1 MSIQISE
8 GDILELQSWTRKT
21 TGEVRRKQRAEIVLA
36 LASGL
41 SAVKA
46 AELLGVHR
54 TVIYRW
60 RDRFLAGGI
69 KALKSDNPRSG
80 RPRSIP
86 AERVQAVVTL
96 ACKTTPEGSTHWST
110 RTMAEVAGVSQST
123 VQRVWSENGIK
134 PHLVRSFKLSND
146 PHFEEKLVDVVG
158 LYLNP
163 PEKALV
169 LCVDEKSQIQALDR
183 TQPGL
188 PMKKGRCGTM
198 THDYKRHGTTTLF
211 AALSM
216 ATGKVIG
223 SCKKSHNNQD
233 FLAFLKQVDRRTPKG
248 TELHLIL
255 DNYGTHKHKN
265 VTGWLEQNPRFHLH
279 FVPTGCSWLNLV
291 ERFFAQI
298 TNRRIRRGTFDS
310 VAELEEEIAD
320 YLKVHNA
327 NAKPFKWTATAA
339 AILDKVNR
347 CRAISDSQH

>member
-1 MSIQISE
+1 MAINITDA
-8 GDILELQSWTRKT
+8 DILELQSWTRKLT
-21 TGEVRRKQRAEIVLA
+21 VEARRKQRAEVILA

-41 SAVKA
+41 SAIKA
-46 AELLGVHR
+46 AEFLGVHR
-54 TVIYRW
+54 TVVYRW
-60 RDRFLAGGI
+60 RDRFLVGGI
-69 KALKSDNPRSG
+69 DALKSDKSRSG

-86 AERVQAVVTL
+86 AGRVQAVVTL

-110 RTMAEVAGVSQST
+110 RTMAEVAQVSQST
-123 VQRVWSENGIK
+123 VQRVWSKNGIK
-134 PHLVRSFKLSND
+134 PHLVRTFKLSND

-158 LYLNP
+158 LYLDP

-216 ATGKVIG
+216 VTGKVIG

-233 FLAFLKQVDRRTPKG
+233 FLAFLKLIDRRTPKEL
-248 TELHLIL
+248 ELHIVL

-265 VTGWLEQNPRFHLH
+265 VTDWLQLHPRFQLH

-310 VAELEEEIAD
+310 VAELEDEIND
-320 YLKVHNA
+320 YLKIHNQ

-339 AILDKVNR
+339 AILEKVKR
-347 CRAISDSQH
+347 CREISDSQH

>member
-1 MSIQISE
+1 MHE
-8 GDILELQSWTRKT
+8 HPDFGRDILELQSWTRKT

-146 PHFEEKLVDVVG
+146 PHFEESARS
-158 LYLNP
+158 N
-163 PEKALV
+163 
-169 LCVDEKSQIQALDR
+169 
-183 TQPGL
+183 
-188 PMKKGRCGTM
+188 
-198 THDYKRHGTTTLF
+198 
-211 AALSM
+211 
-216 ATGKVIG
+216 
-223 SCKKSHNNQD
+223 
-233 FLAFLKQVDRRTPKG
+233 
-248 TELHLIL
+248 
-255 DNYGTHKHKN
+255 
-265 VTGWLEQNPRFHLH
+265 
-279 FVPTGCSWLNLV
+279 PTGTADE
-291 ERFFAQI
+291 ERPVRHHDPRLQA
-298 TNRRIRRGTFDS
+298 TRNHHPLRR
-310 VAELEEEIAD
+310 LEHG
-320 YLKVHNA
+320 Y
-327 NAKPFKWTATAA
+327 
-339 AILDKVNR
+339 R
-347 CRAISDSQH
+347 QSDRFL

>member
-1 MSIQISE
+1 MSINISE
-8 GDILELQSWTRKT
+8 ADTVELKSWTRKT
-21 TGEVRRKQRAEIVLA
+21 TVEARRKQRAEVILA

-41 SAVKA
+41 SAIKT
-46 AELLGVHR
+46 AESLGVHR
-54 TVIYRW
+54 TVVYRW

-69 KALKSDNPRSG
+69 DALKSDKPRSG

-96 ACKTTPEGSTHWST
+96 ACKTTPENSTHWST
-110 RTMAEVAGVSQST
+110 RLMAEVAEVSQST

-134 PHLVRSFKLSND
+134 PHLVRTFKLSKD
-146 PHFEEKLVDVVG
+146 PNFEEKLVDVVG
-158 LYLNP
+158 LYLDP

-188 PMKKGRCGTM
+188 PMKKGRCNTM

-216 ATGKVIG
+216 LTGKVIG
-223 SCKKSHNNQD
+223 SCMKSHNNQD
-233 FLAFLKQVDRRTPKG
+233 FLAFLKLIDRRTPKEL
-248 TELHLIL
+248 ELHLVL

-265 VTGWLEQNPRFHLH
+265 VKEWLERHPRFHLH

-298 TNRRIRRGTFDS
+298 TNRRIRRGSFDS
-310 VAELEEEIAD
+310 VAELEAEIVD
-320 YLKVHNA
+320 YLKIHNK
-327 NAKPFKWTATAA
+327 NPKPFKWTATAA
-339 AILDKVNR
+339 AILDKVKR
-347 CRAISDSQH
+347 CREICDSQH

>member
-1 MSIQISE
+1 MGIQISE
-8 GDILELQSWTRKT
+8 EDILELHSWTRKT
-21 TGEVRRKQRAEIVLA
+21 TGETRRKQRAEIVLA

-46 AELLGVHR
+46 AEVLGVHR

-60 RDRFLAGGI
+60 RDRFVAGGI
-69 KALKSDNPRSG
+69 TALKSDNPRSG

-96 ACKTTPEGSTHWST
+96 ACKTTPDGSTRWST

-146 PHFEEKLVDVVG
+146 PQFEEKLVDVVG
-158 LYLNP
+158 LYLDP

-169 LCVDEKSQIQALDR
+169 LCVDEKSQIRALYR

-198 THDYKRHGTTTLF
+198 THDYKRHGTTTL
-211 AALSM
+211 SM
-216 ATGKVIG
+216 ATGKVIAL
-223 SCKKSHNNQD
+223 CKKSHNNQD
-233 FLAFLKQVDRRTPKG
+233 FLAFLKQLDRRTPKG
-248 TELHLIL
+248 RELHLIL

-265 VTGWLEQNPRFHLH
+265 VTDWPEQHPRFHLH
-279 FVPTGCSWLNLV
+279 FVPTGCSWFNLRREV
-291 ERFFAQI
+291 LRSDHQS
-298 TNRRIRRGTFDS
+298 TN
-310 VAELEEEIAD
+310 
-320 YLKVHNA
+320 
-327 NAKPFKWTATAA
+327 
-339 AILDKVNR
+339 
-347 CRAISDSQH
+347 SQRNL